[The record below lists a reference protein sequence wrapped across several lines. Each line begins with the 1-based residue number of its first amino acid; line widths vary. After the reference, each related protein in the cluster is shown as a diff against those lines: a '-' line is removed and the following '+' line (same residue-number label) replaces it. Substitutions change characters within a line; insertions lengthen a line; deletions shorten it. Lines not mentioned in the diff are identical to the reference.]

1 MKLKICTPV
10 LFLNVLLTAFGAA
23 LPVVASETA
32 APQTNAE
39 VMQLAQTGWREY
51 GSERFT
57 IRMPGEPVS
66 SRNAEEVGEGLTLTF
81 NEMTF
86 EDDGGAY
93 GVIYTDL
100 PRNYLQGTNSAAVLD
115 YMSALF
121 LISTQLEGL
130 KEVEQSINLKGHPGL
145 EYRINEAEA
154 ALVLRLYLVQE
165 RVYFLFGVS
174 EQPNQ
179 VNQFV
184 NSFNLR

>member
-1 MKLKICTPV
+1 MKLKILTICA
-10 LFLNVLLTAFGAA
+10 LLTSWGCT
-23 LPVVASETA
+23 LPVAAIETVN
-32 APQTNAE
+32 PQANAE
-39 VMQLAQTGWREY
+39 VMLLSQGGWREY

-66 SRNAEEVGEGLTLTF
+66 TRNSEEITEGFTLTF

-86 EDDGGAY
+86 EDNSGAY
-93 GVIYTDL
+93 GVIYIDL
-100 PRNYLQGTNSAAVLD
+100 PSNYMQDTNAQEVLND
-115 YMSALF
+115 MSALF

-130 KEVEQSINLKGHPGL
+130 KELEKSINLKGHPGL
-145 EYRINEAEA
+145 EYRISEPEA
-154 ALVLRLYLVQE
+154 ALVLRLYLVQQ

-174 EQPNQ
+174 EQENQ

>member
-1 MKLKICTPV
+1 MKLKI
-10 LFLNVLLTAFGAA
+10 LAIFALLTSLGST
-23 LPVVASETA
+23 LPVAAIETA
-32 APQTNAE
+32 NPQANAE
-39 VMQLAQTGWREY
+39 VMLLSQGGWREY

-66 SRNAEEVGEGLTLTF
+66 SRNSEEIAEGFTLTF

-86 EDDGGAY
+86 EDNNGAY
-93 GVIYTDL
+93 GLIYTDL
-100 PRNYLQGTNSAAVLD
+100 PSNYMQDTNAQEVLND
-115 YMSALF
+115 MSALF

-130 KEVEQSINLKGHPGL
+130 KELEKSINLKGHPGL
-145 EYRINEAEA
+145 EYRISEPEA
-154 ALVLRLYLVQE
+154 ALVLRLYLVQQ

-174 EQPNQ
+174 ERENQ

>member
-1 MKLKICTPV
+1 MKLRILTI
-10 LFLNVLLTAFGAA
+10 FALLTSLGST
-23 LPVVASETA
+23 LPVAAIETVN
-32 APQTNAE
+32 PQANAE
-39 VMQLAQTGWREY
+39 VILLSQGGWREY

-66 SRNAEEVGEGLTLTF
+66 SRNSEEITEELTLTF
-81 NEMTF
+81 DEMTF
-86 EDDGGAY
+86 EDNSGAY

-100 PRNYLQGTNSAAVLD
+100 PSNYMQGTNAQEVLND
-115 YMSALF
+115 MSALF

-130 KEVEQSINLKGHPGL
+130 KEVEKPINLKGHPGL
-145 EYRINEAEA
+145 EYRISEQEA
-154 ALVLRLYLVQE
+154 ALVLRLYLVQQ

-174 EQPNQ
+174 ERENQ